1 VSIHTCP
8 KCELRFER
16 ENELADHL
24 VADHSLHPDAVRA
37 HPVPIREPG
46 ARQRVVVV
54 GNHSLLS
61 DRLRERLAEIIVGGG
76 VVHVVVP
83 VAKED
88 EVDVA
93 LWRGRA
99 FAERV
104 VAPSVELSVE
114 AGVGDPADLVAKS
127 LHHQHADRVLVS
139 TLPEGIS
146 RWLRADL
153 PGRLRHLT
161 HAPVEVVTAEG

>member
-1 VSIHTCP
+1 MSIHTCP

-24 VADHSLHPDAVRA
+24 VADHRLDPDALRA
-37 HPVPIREPG
+37 HPVPTREPG
-46 ARQRVVVV
+46 VRQRVVVV

-61 DRLRERLAEIIVGGG
+61 DRLRDRLTEVVAGGG

-83 VAKED
+83 VTRED

-104 VAPSVELSVE
+104 VAPSIELSVE

-153 PGRLRHLT
+153 PGRLRRLT